1 MRATVLG
8 SPTGVDNLARVALV
22 TTVGRKQ
29 PTRTRCRRSLDRTT
43 EPAVA
48 PADFGAFAGALL
60 VANAGDGH
68 RASGGRHGLL
78 RRIGARRRPELFSRR
93 CGFATSS
100 K

>member
-29 PTRTRCRRSLDRTT
+29 PTRPRCRRSLDRAT
-43 EPAVA
+43 EPAVS
-48 PADFGAFAGALL
+48 PADFGAFGGALL
-60 VANAGDGH
+60 VANAGDGQAVG
-68 RASGGRHGLL
+68 RAS
-78 RRIGARRRPELFSRR
+78 RPAPAHRCAATTRTFSRR